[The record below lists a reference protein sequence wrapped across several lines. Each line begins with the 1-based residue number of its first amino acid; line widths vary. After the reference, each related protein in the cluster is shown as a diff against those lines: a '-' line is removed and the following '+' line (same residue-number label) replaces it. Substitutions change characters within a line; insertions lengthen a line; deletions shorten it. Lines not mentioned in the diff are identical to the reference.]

1 LIVDDEIDILNLLEY
16 NLTKAGFRVISA
28 KDGPEA
34 IELAKARGPDLII
47 LDIML
52 PNMEGTDNRNTA
64 VTQRGYTLPGR
75 WEYKGELTHDGNT
88 GDLQSL
94 LN

>member
-1 LIVDDEIDILNLLEY
+1 MNGVDADILIVDDEIDILNLLEY

-34 IELAKARGPDLII
+34 IELAKARVPDLII

-64 VTQRGYTLPGR
+64 VT
-75 WEYKGELTHDGNT
+75 
-88 GDLQSL
+88 
-94 LN
+94 